1 MITMMMMMLMGK
13 VIVAEERMD
22 GLHNKRWATALTSGT
37 VPPYRPDHGFFVR
50 WSVRP
55 HQIVTTHIHTPI
67 CGENRKESD
76 SNRVAVGQSPQSGV
90 FCPITGLDTH
100 REETATSFLWS
111 IEKSNPPPP
120 RPAQAK
126 GIRSAQSPFCRGRY
140 NAPRA
145 SFFCWRVPSSSS

>member
-1 MITMMMMMLMGK
+1 MDALLATRIVILKRRDLRTGNGDARFLTARWAPPPPRNALRTQCDDGTKLTATMITMMMMMLMGK

-76 SNRVAVGQSPQSGV
+76 SDRVVVGQSSQSGV

-100 REETATSFLWS
+100 T
-111 IEKSNPPPP
+111 
-120 RPAQAK
+120 
-126 GIRSAQSPFCRGRY
+126 
-140 NAPRA
+140 
-145 SFFCWRVPSSSS
+145 